1 MFTEHLLCS
10 GRGARHHCKQGNLAS
25 SPKSAGTPI
34 STFILPHTLASRRW
48 PQLDSI
54 LALPW
59 FVSSPTTIPLLKQES
74 EFPNQP
80 QLPVLFLPLPPAH
93 ASSRLPTSPS
103 QVIERLPTQ
112 TARLPL
118 PVTPLGLP
126 KLLLLFIYF
135 CLSAALIF
143 PIPNIRQSVPPPPLV
158 PAEQA
163 WTALTHYPA
172 SAEFLLITLNGSWVP
187 FLCTS
192 A

>member
-10 GRGARHHCKQGNLAS
+10 GRGARHHCKQGNLSS

-34 STFILPHTLASRRW
+34 STFILPHALASRRW

-112 TARLPL
+112 TARLPV

-143 PIPNIRQSVPPPPLV
+143 PIPNIRQSVPPPL
-158 PAEQA
+158 
-163 WTALTHYPA
+163 
-172 SAEFLLITLNGSWVP
+172 
-187 FLCTS
+187 
-192 A
+192 